1 MTHYQSSSPRK
12 LFAIGAF
19 ALTAITIG
27 LAVVLPAKMESGD
40 RDVRALAASAP
51 VPPIEAV
58 TERLRIEVVGVRD
71 PELISVQVP
80 GGPENCKHDS

>member
-19 ALTAITIG
+19 ALTAVTIG
-27 LAVVLPAKMESGD
+27 LAVVLPAKMGSGD
-40 RDVRALAASAP
+40 RDVRALAASTP
-51 VPPIEAV
+51 IVPAEAA
-58 TERLRIEVVGVRD
+58 TERLRVEVVGVRD

-80 GGPENCKHDS
+80 GGPANCKHDT